1 MLSDGTRVDCLT
13 EEYAIEFDF
22 ADKWAEAIGQSLHYA
37 LMTGKKPGIVI
48 IIEKESDKKH
58 LKKVKELDA
67 ELKRQQATKTNANE
81 AIVSFEEFHEL
92 FQNIAN
98 YIQKIDSMKDLDY
111 IMRKLFMNFYIQ
123 DKLPYHL

>member
-1 MLSDGTRVDCLT
+1 VLSDGTRVDCLT

-58 LKKVKELDA
+58 LKKVKGIA
-67 ELKRQQATKTNANE
+67 LKKD
-81 AIVSFEEFHEL
+81 I
-92 FQNIAN
+92 
-98 YIQKIDSMKDLDY
+98 KIWQVKKDS
-111 IMRKLFMNFYIQ
+111 
-123 DKLPYHL
+123 